1 MPAFVESSPRSRRR
15 VPAALALALL
25 ALIALLPAPVQAF
38 CGFYVADADTEMF
51 NDATVVVLMRQGQR
65 TVLSMQNS
73 YAGPPEDFAM
83 VVPVPVVLQEH
94 QVVTLPQ
101 GVFERIDRLSA
112 PRLVE
117 YWERDPCESPMDFGY
132 GVGAGAI
139 GLGGSG
145 AGFGLAAESV
155 SPPRPVVKVESEFVV
170 GEYDIVVLSAEDSVG
185 LETWLHQEGYQIP
198 KGAEKQLRPYVQ
210 QGYKFFV
217 AKVDVSKVKF
227 VDGRVALSPLRMHY
241 DSDSFSL
248 PIRLG
253 LINASKQGP
262 QDLIVHILADDRY
275 EVANYPNVA
284 IPTNIEVKK
293 GARKHFGSFY
303 ASLLDETLDDHP
315 GAVVTEY
322 AWSSRKCDP
331 CPVRPLGTK
340 ELRQLGADVMPG
352 GLTRPTLTR
361 LHARYRRGSVGND
374 LVFQVAK
381 PIAGGR
387 ERLVGDDGKLER
399 GTVSDGTNN
408 FQARYIIRHY
418 WPGPIECKAPQRFDW
433 GGPWPSLDDSAG
445 LEVAR
450 DTAFTR
456 RRLDL
461 DDYVRE
467 KDAKRLSVKL
477 LSKGD
482 RSIAPPPI
490 EQPRARANAEP
501 PVEIEEDSPDE
512 ATGGEAAEG
521 EDSSGLALRAAGGG
535 LGAFGL
541 GLVTLFGVGTR
552 RRARHRTRPTRSS
565 HQP

>member
-1 MPAFVESSPRSRRR
+1 MFSTRVPAFVESSPRSGRR

-139 GLGGSG
+139 GLSGSG
-145 AGFGLAAESV
+145 AGFGGLAAESV

-253 LINASKQGP
+253 LINASKKGP
-262 QDLIVHILADDRY
+262 QDLIVHILAEDRY

-303 ASLLDETLDDHP
+303 ASLLDETLDEHP

-322 AWSSRKCDP
+322 AWSPRKCDP
-331 CPVRPLGTK
+331 CPVTPLGIK
-340 ELRQLGADVMPG
+340 QLRQLGADVMPG

-433 GGPWPSLDDSAG
+433 GGAWSGLDDSAG

-490 EQPRARANAEP
+490 EESQPQLQSDAEVAP
-501 PVEIEEDSPDE
+501 PVEDAAVEDS
-512 ATGGEAAEG
+512 GGEDAGA
-521 EDSSGLALRAAGGG
+521 SGLSLGAAGGG

-541 GLVTLFGVGTR
+541 GLVALVGVGR
-552 RRARHRTRPTRSS
+552 RRREAST
-565 HQP
+565 